1 MGAERCSLRT
11 EEILVQPLELHRPIA
26 ADADAVL
33 DHQIGQF
40 LPVGEDHPLR
50 QMPDEVVRRLAER
63 GSGDEDSF
71 GGAEADQASDEAVHI
86 GSSDGVAGCI
96 ALSLDIDPVETEAIF
111 VDDSID
117 TAVAGATEL
126 GGGILVTAAITHG
139 HRQVDNQLLEEGGT
153 VGKDALEQF
162 IAQGGLQGRI
172 GRVDLL
178 FRRLPGRSVLD
189 GSAGMLVSS
198 AAAPS
203 FL

>member
-1 MGAERCSLRT
+1 M
-11 EEILVQPLELHRPIA
+11 
-26 ADADAVL
+26 L
-33 DHQIGQF
+33 D
-40 LPVGEDHPLR
+40 
-50 QMPDEVVRRLAER
+50 VVSRRLAE
-63 GSGDEDSF
+63 GGGGDENALS
-71 GGAEADQASDEAVHI
+71 GAKADQASDEAVDI

-96 ALSLDIDPVETEAIF
+96 ALSLNIDAVEAEAIF
-111 VDDSID
+111 VDDAID

-139 HRQVDNQLLEEGGT
+139 HQQVDNQLLEEGGA

-162 IAQGGLQGRI
+162 IAQRGLQGRMGGI
-172 GRVDLL
+172 NLL
-178 FRRLPGRSVLD
+178 FRCLPGRSVLD